1 MLKKSIIACVAALG
15 ALLPCSVDAAELNP
29 HAYALQRFSGYNHG
43 GYARLVNGQED
54 LNPST
59 SCSTAV
65 QRPSINKEMWV
76 ILRDDNVATEWI
88 EAGQKKGLQLKD
100 LSVNGNDTNPQQI
113 YWGGHFIGRA
123 IFESTTGQ
131 VTFRATPYSNI
142 CPTGSATYQIK
153 QTGIDGEWIV
163 YINGN
168 QALTISNTGYSE
180 ALYIDLGLESKDNLN
195 TFTSGTYADLWQ
207 RLSLSNTW
215 TNVSNS
221 PTAVTDRDANIYN
234 GMNST
239 YSSSL
244 NRVTLTHN

>member
-1 MLKKSIIACVAALG
+1 MLKKSIIAYIATLG
-15 ALLPCSVDAAELNP
+15 ALLPCHANASEIYP
-29 HAYALQRFSGYNHG
+29 HAYAIQRFTGYNLG

-54 LNPST
+54 LNPSNQ
-59 SCSTAV
+59 CSTAV
-65 QRPSINKEMWV
+65 QQSSINKEMWV
-76 ILRDDNVATEWI
+76 ILRDDSVATEWI

-123 IFESTTGQ
+123 IFESTTGE
-131 VTFRATPYSNI
+131 VTYRATPYSNI

-153 QTGIDGEWIV
+153 QTGISGQWIV

-168 QALTISNTGYSE
+168 QALTINNAGYDT
-180 ALYIDLGLESKDNLN
+180 AQYIDLGLESKDNFN
-195 TFTSGTYADLWQ
+195 TFRSGTYADLWQ

-215 TNVSNS
+215 TNISTT
-221 PTAVTDRDANIYN
+221 PAAVADRDLNVYN

-239 YSSSL
+239 YNSSL
-244 NRVTLTHN
+244 NRITLTHN